1 MKKQVPEAADFKLG
15 VLKNFVNSTSVLE
28 SLFNKAAGLKVF
40 NSIKK
45 TRQHGCFPVKFTKFL
60 RTSFFTEEF

>member
-28 SLFNKAAGLKVF
+28 SIFNKAAGLKVF

-45 TRQHGCFPVKFTKFL
+45 TLQHGCFPV
-60 RTSFFTEEF
+60 